1 MSSRDRFLP
10 VFLLA
15 LAFAA
20 PAVASAQ
27 EKNQKQT
34 AKGEDDNPYLKR
46 FQQLDSNRDGFVSL
60 PEWPLEP
67 ASFHRVDRNQDGR
80 LSRTELLTPNVL
92 RRDRRDEQ
100 FHELDTNRDGRL
112 SRTERQPQ
120 GTILDRLDRDRD
132 GFVTRP
138 EYGTLENTW
147 SSRATPED
155 QLRFRNID
163 RNRDNLLSRLEWTGD
178 PTRFLHL
185 DRNQDGV
192 ISPNEW
198 PRP

>member
-1 MSSRDRFLP
+1 PQD
-10 VFLLA
+10 
-15 LAFAA
+15 
-20 PAVASAQ
+20 
-27 EKNQKQT
+27 KNQKKSAQS
-34 AKGEDDNPYLKR
+34 EDDNPYVKR
-46 FQQLDSNRDGFVSL
+46 FQQLDRNRDNFVTLS
-60 PEWPLEP
+60 EWPLEP

-92 RRDRRDEQ
+92 RRDRRNEQ
-100 FHELDTNRDGRL
+100 FQEMDTNRDGLL
-112 SRTERQPQ
+112 SRTERRRR
-120 GTILDRLDRDRD
+120 GTDLERLDRNRD
-132 GFVTRP
+132 GLVTRP
-138 EYGTLENTW
+138 EYGNLENTW
-147 SSRATPED
+147 NARATPED
-155 QLRFRNID
+155 QRRFRTID